1 MLHKNKFTWT
11 YKLIIL
17 QYNQFIMD
25 FIYVSW
31 VKGIADSTAIDLAIP
46 YETAYF
52 KTIL

>member
-1 MLHKNKFTWT
+1 
-11 YKLIIL
+11 
-17 QYNQFIMD
+17 MD

-31 VKGIADSTAIDLAIP
+31 VKGIAKSIAVESAIP